1 MYSTD
6 EKYIT
11 KERKTMFFIT
21 PKATEAIIIT
31 GGFGKRDPK
40 QPFKVV
46 VGSGTWVIPLLHR
59 VERFRT
65 DAHNVSFKLLA
76 QTKDNVEIKVSATV
90 VFSVERSI
98 EGITRAASKFLNY
111 SDDDIEKAAADVF
124 EGATRGLIGGLSVE
138 QIINDRMELAV
149 SVMEEVSM
157 KMAEFGWKID
167 SFQINGVTD
176 DNGHIQN
183 LSKPELIRVA
193 ENAARE
199 DAASQARIR
208 KAQLEAD
215 RDISENQKET
225 DLKTSQN
232 TVETAKARAEAE
244 QSGPLA
250 EAREKLSVTQEQ
262 TKLRQAEAELRQAE
276 YEADIVKLAEAESKR
291 DTIAAETKA
300 KATKLEAEALS
311 SSNSVT
317 LQAEMIK
324 YLPEIMESLGKSLA
338 NSNLTI
344 VGDDKDITKTLS
356 TLAVSSTTVLNELK
370 KSLSID
376 DNDNKEV
383 SSDNS

>member
-1 MYSTD
+1 MC
-6 EKYIT
+6 I
-11 KERKTMFFIT
+11 
-21 PKATEAIIIT
+21 
-31 GGFGKRDPK
+31 RD
-40 QPFKVV
+40 
-46 VGSGTWVIPLLHR
+46 S
-59 VERFRT
+59 
-65 DAHNVSFKLLA
+65 
-76 QTKDNVEIKVSATV
+76 
-90 VFSVERSI
+90 
-98 EGITRAASKFLNY
+98 
-111 SDDDIEKAAADVF
+111 
-124 EGATRGLIGGLSVE
+124 
-138 QIINDRMELAV
+138 
-149 SVMEEVSM
+149 
-157 KMAEFGWKID
+157 
-167 SFQINGVTD
+167 
-176 DNGHIQN
+176 
-183 LSKPELIRVA
+183 
-193 ENAARE
+193 
-199 DAASQARIR
+199 
-208 KAQLEAD
+208 

-376 DNDNKEV
+376 NNDNKEV
-383 SSDNS
+383 SSDNN

>member
-1 MYSTD
+1 ML
-6 EKYIT
+6 
-11 KERKTMFFIT
+11 FIT

-31 GGFGKRDPK
+31 GGFGRRDPR

-46 VGSGTWVIPLLHR
+46 VGSGTWVIPFLHR

-65 DAHNVSFKLLA
+65 DAHNVSFSLSA
-76 QTKDNVEIKVSATV
+76 QTKDNVEINVSATV

-111 SDDDIEKAAADVF
+111 SREDIERAAADVF

-138 QIINDRMELAV
+138 QIINDRMALAV
-149 SVMEEVSM
+149 SVMEEVSA
-157 KMAEFGWKID
+157 KMTDFGWKID

-176 DNGHIQN
+176 DNGHIRN

-208 KAQLEAD
+208 KAQLQAD
-215 RDISENQKET
+215 REISENQKET

-250 EAREKLSVTQEQ
+250 EARERLAVTQEE

-291 DTIAAETKA
+291 DTIAAEA
-300 KATKLEAEALS
+300 RARATRLEAEALA

-317 LQAEMIK
+317 LEAEMIK

-344 VGDDKDITKTLS
+344 VGDDKDITKVLS
-356 TLAVSSTTVLNELK
+356 TLAVSSTTILNELK
-370 KSLSID
+370 KSMSIETD
-376 DNDNKEV
+376 SKE
-383 SSDNS
+383 